1 MIYECGSLDFFLF
14 AFCFFVLFFEIGSH
28 LRGQAGFEAL
38 CRQMGM
44 ILGGSDAITQSSVH
58 TR

>member
-1 MIYECGSLDFFLF
+1 MSVVLLIFFCLLF
-14 AFCFFVLFFEIGSH
+14 VFFVLFFEIGSH

-44 ILGGSDAITQSSVH
+44 ILGGSDDITQSSVH